1 MAGLPEKAAATQKFQ
16 EASNTRFWQPLSL
29 QLVLPFIG
37 TFEDVQ
43 VEVGVGAGVE
53 RAWMK

>member
-1 MAGLPEKAAATQKFQ
+1 L
-16 EASNTRFWQPLSL
+16 
-29 QLVLPFIG
+29 LPFIG

-43 VEVGVGAGVE
+43 VEVGFGAGVE